1 MQQILTMFKS
11 DSLKVLKKIGH
22 FAKSAKT
29 IYSEIATCA
38 VFCALVVKPKEKPM
52 KAVWYERNGG
62 AKEVLVFGDQPTP
75 QPADNEVRVKLFAS
89 GVNPSDV
96 KSRLARP
103 LQEPFIV
110 PHSDGAGIIDAIGQG
125 VDPARMGERVWVW
138 NAQWQRPMGTSAQY
152 VCLPS
157 EQAAHL
163 PDGTSFQEG
172 ACMGIPGLTAL
183 QAVRIAGDVTKQTVL
198 VTGASSAVGHYV
210 TQMLKRLGAKVIG
223 TVGSAAKAAHAK
235 EAGADNCL
243 FYKTDD
249 VVAQV
254 KDLTHGTGVDTI
266 IDMDFSTTISWVA
279 QGILRP
285 HGHLVCYGSNPPLEV
300 PVMFRPL
307 LYNSISM
314 SFFLVYDLP
323 VQQREPC
330 VQILNRMLENKQL
343 KHTIGATFSLQETA
357 QAHLTVEAGQTI
369 GNVLVEVD
377 H

>member
-38 VFCALVVKPKEKPM
+38 VFCALVVKPKEKSM

-62 AKEVLVFGDQPTP
+62 AKEVLIFGDLPTP

-110 PHSDGAGIIDAIGQG
+110 PHSDGAGIIDAVGQG
-125 VDPARMGERVWVW
+125 VDPARLGERVWVW

-157 EQAAHL
+157 EQAVHL
-163 PDGTSFQEG
+163 PEGTSFQEG

-235 EAGADNCL
+235 EAGADHCL

-254 KDLTHGTGVDTI
+254 KDLTHGKGVDTI

-307 LYNSISM
+307 LFNSISM

-323 VQQREPC
+323 VQQRQPC
-330 VQILNRMLENKQL
+330 VQILNRMLENNQL
-343 KHTIGATFSLQETA
+343 KHTIGATFSLQQTA
-357 QAHLTVEAGQTI
+357 EAHLTVEAGQTI
-369 GNVLVEVD
+369 GNVLIEVD